1 MALPSI
7 TTNATLDPIEVARKA
22 RELKEQGSQEL
33 HPIASAIADSKAKN
47 APPVRIDPKE
57 ICWSTWG
64 NRLEERFEGPDF
76 EAFVEDINS
85 TGGNKAPGVVRLL
98 AETTKDGHKYELASG
113 HRRHR
118 ACLDSGNKFLC
129 FVKQLSDIEL
139 QEELESENRNR
150 IDPAAIERAIQYKR
164 QLKSY
169 RSQEHMSEVMRI
181 TKSTMSRYLM
191 MADIPEPVIALI
203 SDQLK
208 ITLDAGC
215 TFMQFYL
222 KDENKETYERN
233 LQALKTVGK
242 KQPFKEVFKKLREKP
257 EDVDSK
263 VKPTDLSS
271 SFASAN
277 GKDFGSMSVNR
288 ARQLKLTV
296 DDITSE
302 EFNKIEEFIKKT
314 IKRK

>member
-1 MALPSI
+1 MVMPSVSN
-7 TTNATLDPIEVARKA
+7 NATLDPIEVALKA
-22 RELKEQGSQEL
+22 KQLKEQGQQDL
-33 HPIASAIADSKAKN
+33 HPIALAIADSQAKN

-57 ICWSTWG
+57 IRWSPWG
-64 NRLEERFEGPDF
+64 NRLEERFDGPDF
-76 EAFVEDINS
+76 EVFVEDINS
-85 TGGNKAPGVVRLL
+85 TDGNKAPGVVRPL
-98 AETTKDGHKYELASG
+98 AEADKDGHKYELASG

-118 ACLDSGNKFLC
+118 ACLRSGNKFLC
-129 FVKQLSDIEL
+129 FVKNLSDIEL

-191 MADIPEPVIALI
+191 LADLPEEVLALI

-215 TFMQFYL
+215 TFIQFYQ
-222 KDENKETYERN
+222 KEENKETYGKN
-233 LQALKTVGK
+233 LQALKALNIK
-242 KQPFKEVFKKLREKP
+242 LNFKEVFKRLREMP
-257 EDVDSK
+257 ENAEAK
-263 VKPTDLSS
+263 VKTSDLST
-271 SFASAN
+271 SFTTATGGN
-277 GKDFGSMSVNR
+277 FGSMNTNR
-288 ARQLKLTV
+288 AGQLKLTIDGISPDEYKKV
-296 DDITSE
+296 
-302 EFNKIEEFIKKT
+302 EEFIRKS